1 VAAAVVGLRKA
12 GRGHIG
18 REEEEEEAHNSFVE
32 VVVIAVVGGHKD
44 MGQNSQAQK
53 GSWAKDLCRC

>member
-1 VAAAVVGLRKA
+1 VVGLRKA

-18 REEEEEEAHNSFVE
+18 REEEEAHNSFVE

-44 MGQNSQAQK
+44 MEQNSQAQK